1 MGLTKYTV
9 VVPDADMP
17 HRPCC
22 FLSLSLLPLCQYD
35 HAYTL
40 ESREERMEIL
50 MSALWRGVFMNNES
64 IKEPHVRVIAEYMD
78 SELSDVYE
86 IGAVRGACLA

>member
-1 MGLTKYTV
+1 MDLPINAVAVHG
-9 VVPDADMP
+9 ADTS
-17 HRPCC
+17 RAGCV
-22 FLSLSLLPLCQYD
+22 LSLSLLPLYQYD

-40 ESREERMEIL
+40 ESREERMKIL

-78 SELSDVYE
+78 SELADVYD
-86 IGAVRGACLA
+86 IDAVRGACSA